1 MEKSESS
8 VPRRKASGWIGGL
21 ISMLVQLVVWLLVS
35 LLLSYLIEW
44 TGMAF
49 FWQAEGERHSQAV
62 LASDLQYLNAHLQH
76 DSLILKKKTIL
87 YAIKIKEA
95 VADISWERRNKLSDK
110 TLISSSITPLYHT
123 LKNYAQRLEPAMN
136 VAVTVTQIFVIRLA
150 IIVLSLPIFLIAAI
164 MGAVD
169 GLVQRDLRRWGGG
182 RESSN
187 VFNLAKRSIAP
198 FFVLACVI
206 YISLPFSINPII
218 VILPFACLLGMAVRI
233 AFERLKKYF

>member
-49 FWQAEGERHSQAV
+49 FWKAEGERHSQAV

-87 YAIKIKEA
+87 YAIEIKEA

-110 TLISSSITPLYHT
+110 TLISSVHYSSLSHT
-123 LKNYAQRLEPAMN
+123 EKLRSTFRACYECSSDRHTDICDSFSDHCI
-136 VAVTVTQIFVIRLA
+136 VTA
-150 IIVLSLPIFLIAAI
+150 
-164 MGAVD
+164 
-169 GLVQRDLRRWGGG
+169 
-182 RESSN
+182 
-187 VFNLAKRSIAP
+187 
-198 FFVLACVI
+198 
-206 YISLPFSINPII
+206 YFSYCSHNG
-218 VILPFACLLGMAVRI
+218 CG
-233 AFERLKKYF
+233 